1 MDSLR
6 ERALRALGLEYE
18 GDDDNGMD
26 WVSDDDGAMREMPN
40 EAEIIGLLLLELDR
54 LTDSKFFFAPRGWY
68 YNPKFKGY
76 KICVWLN
83 GDCDNPKERRSVGKT
98 PLEALV
104 LAVEAAREGK

>member
-1 MDSLR
+1 MRLNERLNMANLR

-40 EAEIIGLLLLELDR
+40 EAEIIGLLLLELR
-54 LTDSKFFFAPRGWY
+54 SLTR
-68 YNPKFKGY
+68 
-76 KICVWLN
+76 
-83 GDCDNPKERRSVGKT
+83 DNFGPLYSAVAE
-98 PLEALV
+98 PPDEILEALV

>member
-1 MDSLR
+1 MANLR

-40 EAEIIGLLLLELDR
+40 EAEIIGLLLLELR
-54 LTDSKFFFAPRGWY
+54 SLTR
-68 YNPKFKGY
+68 
-76 KICVWLN
+76 
-83 GDCDNPKERRSVGKT
+83 DNFGPLYSAVAE
-98 PLEALV
+98 PPDEILEALV